1 MLLSHRLPLKYFLNT
16 IQKEMFYITVV
27 TFILFLVHLKFSF
40 FEMPVLVS
48 AILGTTIALILSFRL
63 SQSYDRWWEARQIWG
78 SITNDSRTLTLQVL
92 HFTKEEDTEIAIKMA
107 KMQIVW
113 VNSLSHNLREQKVDE
128 SYVKKYLPSEVQKSI
143 LKSNQSAL
151 DVSSLLYKEL
161 EKLTTIDT
169 YKRMQI
175 NNTLVRLVDAMGKAE
190 RIKKTVFP
198 IEYPFYLHMSIYLF
212 LAFMS
217 VSLAN
222 LGHHWEI
229 LLIVFIS
236 APFFM
241 LEKAAEHLQ
250 DPFENRPSDIP
261 LSAMARG
268 IEINILT
275 LLGEDEIPPVYE
287 ANDYYLN

>member
-1 MLLSHRLPLKYFLNT
+1 MLLDHKLPLKYFFNT
-16 IQKEMFYITVV
+16 IKKEIFYITVV
-27 TFILFLVHLKFSF
+27 TILLFLIHLKFNF
-40 FEMPVLVS
+40 FNMPVLVS

-92 HFTKEEDTEIAIKMA
+92 HFTKKEDRTIAEKMA

-113 VNSLSHNLREQKVDE
+113 VNNLSHTLRDQSVDE
-128 SYVKKYLPSEVQKSI
+128 EYVKKYLPDSVQESI
-143 LKSNQSAL
+143 LKSKQSVL
-151 DVSSLLYKEL
+151 DVSQLLYQEL
-161 EKLTTIDT
+161 EKLTTIDN

-175 NNTLVRLVDAMGKAE
+175 NTTLVGLVDSMGQAE

-198 IEYPFYLHMSIYLF
+198 IEYPFYLHVSIYLF

-261 LSAMARG
+261 LSSMSRN
-268 IEINILT
+268 IERNILT
-275 LLGEDEIPPVYE
+275 LLGEADIPPVYE
-287 ANDYYLN
+287 ANGFYLN

>member
-1 MLLSHRLPLKYFLNT
+1 MLLAGKLPLKYFFMSTKKDIL
-16 IQKEMFYITVV
+16 YISVV
-27 TFILFLVHLKFSF
+27 TTILFFLHLEFNF
-40 FEMPVLVS
+40 FKMPILVS

-63 SQSYDRWWEARQIWG
+63 SQSYERWWEARQIWG
-78 SITNDSRTLTLQVL
+78 SITNDSRTLVLQVL
-92 HFTKEEDTEIAIKMA
+92 NFTNEKEQDKANIIA

-113 VNSLSHNLREQKVDE
+113 VNNLSHTLRDQNIDE
-128 SYVKKYLPSEVQKSI
+128 LYVKKYLPSHVQASI
-143 LKSNQSAL
+143 LKSRQSVL
-151 DVSSLLYKEL
+151 DVSNLLYKEL
-161 EKLTTIDT
+161 EQLTSIDS

-175 NNTLVRLVDAMGKAE
+175 NTTLVKLVDNMGKSE

-212 LAFMS
+212 VAFMS
-217 VSLAN
+217 ISLAN

-229 LLIVFIS
+229 FLIIFIS
-236 APFFM
+236 SPFFM

-268 IEINILT
+268 IEINILR
-275 LLGEDEIPPVYE
+275 LLAAEEVPPTYE
-287 ANDYYLN
+287 SNEFYLN